1 MNQSDN
7 IAELATALSKAQ
19 SEIQGAKKDCAN
31 PFFKSKY
38 ADLSSVWDACR
49 EPLTKNGL
57 SVIQTTSER
66 DGNIYLFTTLAH
78 SSGQWIRSELKVIV
92 GKPDIQALGS
102 SLTYCRR
109 YSLAMI
115 AGVCP
120 EDDDGNAATQ
130 APKQTSL
137 PTIPLG
143 QNEKPNITHDQ
154 AISLKKMLASCPQ
167 DFVNS
172 LLASL
177 RTAPIFANCIEL
189 IPASQYDRIAAYI
202 QTKINQEAPK
212 NE

>member
-7 IAELATALSKAQ
+7 IAELAAALSKSQ

-57 SVIQTTSER
+57 SVIQTTTER
-66 DGNIYLFTTLAH
+66 DSNIYLCTLLAH
-78 SSGQWIRSELKVIV
+78 SSGQWIRSELKVITS
-92 GKPDIQALGS
+92 KPDIQALGS

-120 EDDDGNAATQ
+120 EDDDGNAAS
-130 APKQTSL
+130 QTSK
-137 PTIPLG
+137 PPVAQQTISKNDEP
-143 QNEKPNITHDQ
+143 KISHDQ
-154 AISLKKMLASCPQ
+154 AIALKKMLASCPQ
-167 DFVNS
+167 DFVNAF
-172 LLASL
+172 LAQIRS
-177 RTAPIFANCIEL
+177 APICANIIDE
-189 IPASQYDRIAAYI
+189 IPSSQYDRIATYI
-202 QTKINQEAPK
+202 QTKINSEK
-212 NE
+212 HS

>member
-7 IAELATALSKAQ
+7 INELATALSKAQ

-49 EPLTKNGL
+49 DPLTRNGL
-57 SVIQTTSER
+57 SVIQTTCDR
-66 DGNIYLFTTLAH
+66 DGNTFLYTTLAH
-78 SSGQWIRSELKVIV
+78 NSGQWIRSELKVVV

-120 EDDDGNAATQ
+120 EDDDGNAAAQ
-130 APKQTSL
+130 QPKQLQSVQ
-137 PTIPLG
+137 PA
-143 QNEKPNITHDQ
+143 QSEQKITNDQ
-154 AISLKKMLASCPQ
+154 ANHLRELLTKCPQ
-167 DFVNS
+167 DFTNS
-172 LLASL
+172 VLASL
-177 RTAPIFANCIEL
+177 RAAPVSANTIND
-189 IPASQYDRIAAYI
+189 IPANRFDAIVAHVNKKLGELS
-202 QTKINQEAPK
+202 E
-212 NE
+212 

>member
-1 MNQSDN
+1 MNQSEQIN
-7 IAELATALSKAQ
+7 ELAAALSKAQ

-57 SVIQTTSER
+57 SIIQTTFER
-66 DGNIYLFTTLAH
+66 DGGIYLFTTLAH

-120 EDDDGNAATQ
+120 EDDDGNAASAPSKTAAPQPNTDPKITTEQ
-130 APKQTSL
+130 AM
-137 PTIPLG
+137 
-143 QNEKPNITHDQ
+143 N
-154 AISLKKMLASCPQ
+154 LKKMMSGLPK
-167 DFVNS
+167 DFVNG

-177 RTAPIFANCIEL
+177 RAHPIFAHSIEA
-189 IPASQYDRIAAYI
+189 IPASKYEGIVTYI
-202 QTKINQEAPK
+202 TSRMEQKETQT

>member
-7 IAELATALSKAQ
+7 ISELATALSKAQ

-38 ADLSSVWDACR
+38 ADLSSIWDACR

-66 DGNIYLFTTLAH
+66 DGSIYLYTTLAH

-120 EDDDGNAATQ
+120 EDDDGNAGSQPHKIVNTEQ
-130 APKQTSL
+130 KISQTEIDNIRHLLSLCPKGFEPWLLNVIQVKSVEE
-137 PTIPLG
+137 IPISKYEECIKRIDSYFEDQRLKQQIQLG
-143 QNEKPNITHDQ
+143 IENE
-154 AISLKKMLASCPQ
+154 
-167 DFVNS
+167 
-172 LLASL
+172 
-177 RTAPIFANCIEL
+177 R
-189 IPASQYDRIAAYI
+189 
-202 QTKINQEAPK
+202 K
-212 NE
+212 N